1 MSIGLIGKKRKEVNK
16 VVLLPLSD
24 IYSNPSQPRRT
35 FDDDSIKELA
45 ESIRENGLLQP
56 ITVRRT
62 PNGYSLIA
70 GERRTRAYRRLS
82 HEFIPAIVEEC
93 SENQSAAF
101 ALIEN
106 LQRENLNYFEQ
117 AFGIARLMHEQA
129 LTQQQVSVKLGMAQ
143 STVAN
148 KLRLLQYSLPVQR
161 AFLDNKLTERHA
173 RAMLRISDKNE
184 QISVIEHVAKN
195 NLNVD
200 QTERYVQSILSARER
215 EDTAVGSRLFVVK
228 DMRIFLN
235 TINKAIDTMQHAGIE
250 VDADKR
256 ETDDFFEYTIRIP
269 KSSACVR
276 KS

>member
-1 MSIGLIGKKRKEVNK
+1 MAIGLVGKKRKEVNK
-16 VVLLPLSD
+16 VVLLPLSE

-35 FDDDSIKELA
+35 FDEESINELA

-70 GERRTRAYRRLS
+70 GERRTRAYRRLTR
-82 HEFIPAIVEEC
+82 EFIPAIVEEC
-93 SENQSAAF
+93 SEDQSAAF

-117 AFGIARLMHEQA
+117 AFGIARLMHEQT

-148 KLRLLQYSLPVQR
+148 KIRLLQYSLPVQR

-173 RAMLRISDKNE
+173 RAVLRISDRDE
-184 QISVIEHVAKN
+184 QLSVIEHIAKN
-195 NLNVD
+195 NYNVD
-200 QTERYVQSILSARER
+200 QTERYVQAILNVHEK
-215 EDTAVGSRLFVVK
+215 EDANTGSRLFVVK

-235 TINKAIDTMQHAGIE
+235 TINKAINTMQHAGIE

-256 ETDDFFEYTIRIP
+256 ETDDFFE
-269 KSSACVR
+269 
-276 KS
+276 